1 MTLIES
7 SAQARELLSQ
17 NSNYVVY
24 MRMDFSCW
32 IREGVLD
39 AEGIPTPH
47 GKYVAQITEEV
58 FDEITVGM
66 AQAYCSEFYQKEA
79 LEHGPTK

>member
-7 SAQARELLSQ
+7 AAQARELLSQ

-32 IREGVLD
+32 IREGVPD
-39 AEGIPTPH
+39 ANGIPTPR
-47 GKYVAQITEEV
+47 GKYIAEITEEI
-58 FDEITVGM
+58 FDEITVNM

-79 LEHGPTK
+79 ITC